1 MLNFK
6 SGIFLLTLVCIVA
19 TALGV
24 YLLGGIDQKQLQA
37 WLTQAGIWAPIIYI
51 ALYTVGT
58 ILILPSTPLNLSGGA
73 IFGPWWGTLWTS
85 IAAVIAAVVAF
96 AFTRTVGRDVVARKL
111 AGRWEAMDAEMRQG
125 GLFYMFAIRLLP
137 IIPYGLVNFAAG
149 LTSIRFKDYLV
160 GTILGTVP
168 GILPFVLMGSGL
180 RALKSGD
187 VLPLMAALGLT
198 GMLVGG
204 ATWYRRR
211 RQSPKQALE
220 EIERSSSGDT
230 LRSRLSEPSDVA
242 EDD

>member
-1 MLNFK
+1 MFNFK
-6 SGIFLLTLVCIVA
+6 SGIFLLTVLCIVA
-19 TALGV
+19 TGLGV
-24 YLLGGIDQKQLQA
+24 YFLGGIDQEQLQT
-37 WLTQAGIWAPIIYI
+37 WLKQAGLWAPVIYI
-51 ALYTVGT
+51 VLYTVGT

-73 IFGPWWGTLWTS
+73 IFGAWWGTLWTT

-96 AFTRTVGRDVVARKL
+96 AFTRTVGRDVVARKF

-149 LTSIRFKDYLV
+149 LTSIRFKDYLM
-160 GTILGTVP
+160 GTVLGTVP
-168 GILPFVLMGSGL
+168 GILPFVMMGSGL

-187 VLPLMAALGLT
+187 ILPLMGALALT

-211 RQSPKQALE
+211 RQSPQKALE
-220 EIERSSSGDT
+220 ERERQIQ
-230 LRSRLSEPSDVA
+230 SDDV
-242 EDD
+242 E